1 MEIRNTLKNYIVT
14 EIMHEQNLSVLDDE
28 AALIENGI
36 IDSMA
41 LIELVK
47 FIEKHFNVEIS
58 EEELDI
64 DNFRTLNCLIGF
76 VQSKIAGE

>member
-1 MEIRNTLKNYIVT
+1 MELKNTLKNYIVI

-47 FIEKHFNVEIS
+47 FIEKNFNVEIS

-64 DNFRTLNCLIGF
+64 DNFRTLNCIIAF
-76 VQSKIAGE
+76 VRSKIAGK